1 MNSCQQTFILGFFLA
16 GCLLPLPG
24 APQSGAT
31 NRHTA
36 IPTTAPQPTNQSGS
50 VDYLMAQSRE
60 TSGLMGDFRAFDNRF
75 AAVPPNRVYDR
86 FLNITWILPPD
97 PKDSRVIARMNWD
110 QAEVLAEKLRARLP
124 SLAEAK
130 TLITRQHDAG
140 IDAFINARFFNLN
153 PRTKRCW
160 TSERKGLIEPYHRGY
175 VDFAKPEW
183 SSTSMSEIYCVL
195 LVESAG
201 Q

>member
-1 MNSCQQTFILGFFLA
+1 MNSCHQTFILGFFLA

-31 NRHTA
+31 NRHA
-36 IPTTAPQPTNQSGS
+36 AFQATAPTPTNQSGS
-50 VDYLMAQSRE
+50 LHYLMAKSQE
-60 TSGLMGDFRAFDNRF
+60 TSGLVGDFQAFDNRF
-75 AAVPPNRVYDR
+75 AAVAPNRVYDR

-97 PKDSRVIARMNWD
+97 PKDNRVIARMNWD
-110 QAEVLAEKLRARLP
+110 EADLLAEKLKARLP
-124 SLAEAK
+124 SLVETK
-130 TLITRQHDAG
+130 TLITRQHDTQ
-140 IDAFINARFFNLN
+140 IDAFVNGRFFTLN